1 MGTKRF
7 SPTRKLNK
15 TNISNV
21 PTGKPIVY
29 RLLSK
34 GGDNLYTGSAKR
46 LRSQERLQEHMPGG
60 PDPIPGASS
69 FQVKQKESIKKAQQE
84 EKRIIEKEKP
94 KYNKT

>member
-1 MGTKRF
+1 MGAKRF

-15 TNISNV
+15 TNIRDV

-29 RLLSK
+29 RLLNNN
-34 GGDNLYTGSAKR
+34 GDNLYTGSAKR

-60 PDPIPGASS
+60 PDPVPRASS
-69 FQVKQKESIKKAQQE
+69 FQVKQMESIKKAQQE
-84 EKRIIEKEKP
+84 EKRIIGKEKP